1 MTPSAVSKEERRKQ
15 IIQAAVACFARKG
28 YHLTTM
34 DDIVAESGLSKGS
47 LYWHF
52 KNKKDLFVTIM
63 SWYFDRMAAELV
75 PAIERIPTVVDRL
88 NMMFAAF
95 AEVAASADPLLSVF
109 IDFYAQTRNDEDIR
123 RQTFG
128 VMETYIN
135 LIAQNIR
142 QGIDAG
148 ELRPLDARQ
157 VAVAM
162 MAAFD
167 GLFLYQMLL
176 GDAFDWRRVG
186 VQFGDVV
193 LNGLRATKE

>member
-1 MTPSAVSKEERRKQ
+1 MTPPAVSRAERREQ
-15 IIQAAVACFARKG
+15 IMQAAIACFARKG

-63 SWYFDRMAAELV
+63 KWYFERMAAELV
-75 PAIERIPTVVDRL
+75 PVIEQIPSVVDRL
-88 NMMFAAF
+88 KMMVAAF
-95 AEVAASADPLLSVF
+95 AEMAASDDPLLSVF
-109 IDFYAQTRNDEDIR
+109 IDFYAQTRYDEDIR
-123 RQTFG
+123 RETYKI
-128 VMETYIN
+128 METYIT

-176 GDAFDWRRVG
+176 GDAFDWRAVG
-186 VQFGDVV
+186 LQFGDVI
-193 LNGLRATKE
+193 LNGLRAAE